1 MMVELIIF
9 AVILVSLQAVSAL
22 VIGKIM
28 MDKAMDK
35 FMSKEF
41 LKDYMKMT
49 MKVTN
54 EVMKEMEDEK

>member
-22 VIGKIM
+22 VIGKITM
-28 MDKAMDK
+28 NKAMDK

-41 LKDYMKMT
+41 LKDYMKMM

-54 EVMKEMEDEK
+54 EVMKEMEE

>member
-9 AVILVSLQAVSAL
+9 AVILVSLQAVSAI
-22 VIGKIM
+22 VIGKIT

-54 EVMKEMEDEK
+54 EVMKEMEE